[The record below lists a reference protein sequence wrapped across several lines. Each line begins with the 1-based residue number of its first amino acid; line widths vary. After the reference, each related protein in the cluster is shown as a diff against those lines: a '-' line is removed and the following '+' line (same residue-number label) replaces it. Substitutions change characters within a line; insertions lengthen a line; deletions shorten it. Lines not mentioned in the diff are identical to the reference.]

1 MNLSKNEVHIWSTP
15 LSMRADELDVAKA
28 LLSPDEA
35 ARAAR
40 FHLSLHQERFIIAHG
55 WLRNVL
61 SLYIDKAPAS
71 IAYHFTQH
79 KKPYLD
85 PIEGLSL
92 RFNLSHSADIAVC
105 AISIDQE
112 LGVDIEKMGTENKE
126 DLAKRFFSES
136 EYNLITSAPPENRVI
151 LFYQLW
157 ARKEAILKA
166 TGKGLSIPLNQFSV
180 AIESTL
186 THIELENKV
195 WSLLPLSIHQD
206 YQAALAIDGKINKI
220 SYFEFI
226 NHKPNLMNE
235 QVLS

>member
-15 LSMRADELDVAKA
+15 LSMGMDELAVANA

-40 FHLSLHQERFIIAHG
+40 FQLPVHRDRFIIAHS

-61 SLYIDKAPAS
+61 SLYLDQSPSA
-71 IAYHFTQH
+71 IAYHFTTH
-79 KKPYLD
+79 KKPYLAPD
-85 PIEGLSL
+85 GGLELS
-92 RFNLSHSADIAVC
+92 FNLSHSADIAVC
-105 AISIDQE
+105 AISVHHE
-112 LGVDIEKMGTENKE
+112 LGIDIEQMAAKCKDG
-126 DLAKRFFSES
+126 LAKRFFSQS
-136 EYNLITSAPPENRVI
+136 EYNLISSASPATRVST
-151 LFYQLW
+151 FYQIW
-157 ARKEAILKA
+157 VRKEAILKA
-166 TGKGLSIPLNQFSV
+166 TGKGLSIPLHRFSV
-180 AIESTL
+180 SVEPTL
-186 THIELENKV
+186 THIELDNKL

-226 NHKPNLMNE
+226 NHKPNLVNE